1 MDFVKELKIN
11 SNAKALIFDLD
22 GTIADTMPVH
32 YIAYKQILKEYGI
45 EFTAELFDTL
55 AGIPA
60 VGTIRKLNEIFGTSM
75 DPEKVG
81 LLKEKEYEK
90 MMYLMKPVDPVVNIV
105 KAYHKKL
112 PMSIGTGGYRRLAWK
127 TLEIIGVDSYFDILI
142 SAEDVE
148 HSKPHPETFLKCAE
162 KMEVDPKDCM
172 VFEDG
177 KLGMQAAQTAGMM
190 AVNVTDYYNVT
201 IGH

>member
-1 MDFVKELKIN
+1 MKKLEIN
-11 SNAKALIFDLD
+11 PNARALIFDLD

-32 YIAYKQILKEYGI
+32 FIAYKQILKEYGI
-45 EFTAELFDTL
+45 DFTAELFDSL

-60 VGTIRKLNEIFGTSM
+60 VGTIRRLNEIFGTTM

-81 LLKEKEYEK
+81 FLKEREYEK
-90 MMYLMKPVDPVVNIV
+90 EMHLMKPVNPVIEII
-105 KAYHKKL
+105 KKYHGKM

-127 TLEIIGVDSYFDILI
+127 SLEIIGVDSYFDILI
-142 SAEDVE
+142 STEDVE

-162 KMEVDPKDCM
+162 KMNVDPKDCQ

-177 KLGMQAAQTAGMM
+177 ILGMQAAQSAGMM
-190 AVNVTDYYNVT
+190 AVNVTGFYKVT